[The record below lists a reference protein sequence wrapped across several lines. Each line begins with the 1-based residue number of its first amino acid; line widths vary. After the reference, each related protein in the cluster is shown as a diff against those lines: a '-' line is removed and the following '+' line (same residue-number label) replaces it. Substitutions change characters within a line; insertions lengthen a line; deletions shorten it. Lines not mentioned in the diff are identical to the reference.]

1 MPRERRAGAENGTKS
16 LDDVWTGDNGLAKA
30 IDNIFLRD
38 FDKNRYMMTYT
49 NVYNY
54 CTAANHRTDGS
65 GRAMP
70 RASKPQRNKQASS
83 AGFIGAELYERLKN
97 EIMKRVEEIHQQGS
111 TKFDRGLLLF
121 YSEAWTD
128 FQFSI
133 KVLNGV
139 CSYLN
144 RHWVTR
150 ERDERGD
157 DSQEKVYAILDLGVI
172 QWKEIFYGKLCKQLV
187 NEILKVVE
195 NERNDEFQ
203 QDNQK
208 LLKTIVQESFV
219 ALGLKKKLLDKNV
232 EVPDLHVYE
241 AGFEKEFLK
250 QTKEFYRKESS
261 EFIAQNTVVEYLK
274 KVEKR
279 FDEEQKRVKNY
290 MDESTAAKVENVLVD
305 VLIKDHITRLYDEFK
320 TLLEQDKIEDMSRL
334 YCLVKKTENHR
345 NRADEESILDPM
357 RKSFQDHIATQG
369 KEAIRKVKDSATT
382 DPKSYVD
389 TILDIHRKYH
399 ALVTQAFDND
409 SGFATSLDR
418 AASNFVNSNA
428 VCESRANKSAE
439 LLAKYSDSILKKS
452 NKTSAEL
459 DVEKILSEIIVVFKF
474 ITDKD
479 MFLEFYSKLFGNRLV
494 KESSAS
500 EDQEQNMIL
509 KLKAESGYEYTSKLQ
524 KMFQDIILSKTLN
537 EDFKKFSKELTTFSL
552 DFQVKVLT
560 TGSWP
565 YKTSNNLKLPKELEA
580 CRDRFL
586 NYYQSKHNGRKI
598 SWIWTQCRGDI
609 KYTPAGSSN
618 SYVFTTTTHQMA
630 ILLMFNE
637 ADELSVN
644 DILAGTE
651 IETEND
657 YLFKVLSTLL
667 KVKLLVC
674 KNRSINEDE
683 LVSLEDTVTCN
694 QKYKSKKKRLNIS
707 MPIKSE
713 QKQESDATIQKVE
726 DDRGL
731 SIQAAI
737 VRIMKARKKSDH
749 QNLLAEV
756 MSQLQSR
763 FIPKVQLIKK
773 QIEVLVEKEY
783 LARVEGERNTYE
795 YLA

>member
-1 MPRERRAGAENGTKS
+1 M
-16 LDDVWTGDNGLAKA
+16 
-30 IDNIFLRD
+30 
-38 FDKNRYMMTYT
+38 
-49 NVYNY
+49 
-54 CTAANHRTDGS
+54 
-65 GRAMP
+65 
-70 RASKPQRNKQASS
+70 
-83 AGFIGAELYERLKN
+83 
-97 EIMKRVEEIHQQGS
+97 
-111 TKFDRGLLLF
+111 F
-121 YSEAWTD
+121 YSEAWKD
-128 FQFSI
+128 FRFSV

-150 ERDERGD
+150 ERDERGED
-157 DSQEKVYAILDLGVI
+157 HGEKVYAILDLGVI
-172 QWKEIFYGKLCKQLV
+172 QWKDIFYGQLSKQLI

-195 NERNDEFQ
+195 KERHDELQ
-203 QDNQK
+203 SDNQQ
-208 LLKTIVQESFV
+208 LLKTIVQDSFV
-219 ALGLKKKLLDKNV
+219 ALGLKKKLLDKNT
-232 EVPDLHVYE
+232 EVPDLEVYE
-241 AGFEKEFLK
+241 NGFEREYLK

-261 EFIAQNTVVEYLK
+261 EFIAANTVVEYLK

-279 FDEEQKRVKNY
+279 FDEEQKRVKSY

-305 VLIKDHITRLYDEFK
+305 VLIKGHITRLYEEF
-320 TLLEQDKIEDMSRL
+320 TSLLEQDKREDMSRL
-334 YCLVKKTENHR
+334 YLLVKKTENHR
-345 NRADEESILDPM
+345 NRAEEESILDPM
-357 RKSFQDHIATQG
+357 RKSFQAHIVLQG
-369 KEAIRKVKDSATT
+369 KEAIRKVKDTATT

-389 TILDIHRKYH
+389 KILEIHRKYH
-399 ALVTQAFDND
+399 SLVVNAFEND

-418 AASNFVNSNA
+418 AASDFVNSNA

-452 NKTSAEL
+452 NKTSAEI
-459 DVEKILSEIIVVFKF
+459 DVEQILSEIIVVFKF

-500 EDQEQNMIL
+500 EDHEQNMIL

-537 EDFKKFSKELTTFSL
+537 EDFKKFSKELSPLAL

-565 YKTSNNLKLPKELEA
+565 YKPSNNLKLPRELEA
-580 CRDRFL
+580 CRERFL

-609 KYTPAGSSN
+609 KYTPTGSSN
-618 SYVFTTTTHQMA
+618 SYIFTTTTHQMA

-637 ADELSVN
+637 TEELSVN
-644 DILAGTE
+644 QIASETE
-651 IETEND
+651 IETDNE
-657 YLFKVLSTLL
+657 YLFKVISTLL
-667 KVKLLVC
+667 KVKLLLC
-674 KNRSINEDE
+674 KNRTLQGEE
-683 LVSLEDTVTCN
+683 LVTLEDTLTCN
-694 QKYKSKKKRLNIS
+694 HKYKAKKKRLNIS

-713 QKQESDATIQKVE
+713 QKQESDATVQKVE

-756 MSQLQSR
+756 ISQLQSR
-763 FIPKVQLIKK
+763 FVPKVQLIKK

-783 LARVEGERNTYE
+783 LQRVEGERNTYE